1 MGHSIYLADD
11 EKSIRELLHSF
22 LASDGYTVRSFE
34 SGDALLEAFR
44 QEPAELVILDIMM
57 PGTDGLTVCRELRSV
72 SDIPII
78 LLTAKD
84 SELDYVMG
92 ISQGSDDYLTKPFRP
107 TILLMKVRA
116 LLRRVEMDR
125 GKTAAAV
132 DELRYGDLRYSATEN
147 AVFCGSTIVALT
159 QTELRLLSYMMKQ
172 PEKAYSR
179 EELLSAVWGFDSEVE
194 TRVTDETLRRI
205 RKKLTQSGS
214 TVSVSTIWGFGYKL
228 KGAERQQTFFQ
239 NASHE
244 LKTPLMAIQGYAEG
258 IQAGV
263 MDTGSAAEVIL
274 EESDRMTEL
283 VEELLDI
290 SKIDMGRQQLALSEM
305 DIRELLYDSIRA
317 VESAAAASGITIAP
331 DFSEEPIMVK
341 CDDTQMRRAVTNILT
356 NGLRYARSEL
366 RLTCRA
372 DRRQVTI
379 RIQDDGDGIAEADLP
394 HIFDRFYMG
403 RSGKSGIGLALT
415 REIIHLH
422 KGTIRARNGDTGAVF
437 EISIPVSR

>member
-1 MGHSIYLADD
+1 MEHSIYLADD

-44 QEPAELVILDIMM
+44 QEPTELVILDIMM
-57 PGTDGLTVCRELRSV
+57 PGTDGLTVCRELRAV

-107 TILLMKVRA
+107 TILLMKVKA

-125 GKTAAAV
+125 GKTAAE
-132 DELRYGDLRYSATEN
+132 DELHYGDIRYSATEN
-147 AVFCGSTIVALT
+147 AIFYGAAPVSLT

-205 RKKLTQSGS
+205 RKKLLQAGS

-228 KGAERQQTFFQ
+228 KGAERT
-239 NASHE
+239 
-244 LKTPLMAIQGYAEG
+244 
-258 IQAGV
+258 
-263 MDTGSAAEVIL
+263 
-274 EESDRMTEL
+274 
-283 VEELLDI
+283 
-290 SKIDMGRQQLALSEM
+290 
-305 DIRELLYDSIRA
+305 
-317 VESAAAASGITIAP
+317 
-331 DFSEEPIMVK
+331 
-341 CDDTQMRRAVTNILT
+341 
-356 NGLRYARSEL
+356 
-366 RLTCRA
+366 
-372 DRRQVTI
+372 
-379 RIQDDGDGIAEADLP
+379 
-394 HIFDRFYMG
+394 
-403 RSGKSGIGLALT
+403 
-415 REIIHLH
+415 
-422 KGTIRARNGDTGAVF
+422 
-437 EISIPVSR
+437 

>member
-1 MGHSIYLADD
+1 MEHSIYLADD

-57 PGTDGLTVCRELRSV
+57 PGTDGLTVCRELRAV

-107 TILLMKVRA
+107 TILLMKVKA

-125 GKTAAAV
+125 GKTAAE
-132 DELRYGDLRYSATEN
+132 DELHYGDIRYSATEN
-147 AVFCGSTIVALT
+147 AIFYGAAPVSLT

-179 EELLSAVWGFDSEVE
+179 EDLLSAVWGFDSDVE

-205 RKKLTQSGS
+205 RKKLLQAGS

-228 KGAERQQTFFQ
+228 KGAERT
-239 NASHE
+239 
-244 LKTPLMAIQGYAEG
+244 
-258 IQAGV
+258 
-263 MDTGSAAEVIL
+263 
-274 EESDRMTEL
+274 
-283 VEELLDI
+283 
-290 SKIDMGRQQLALSEM
+290 
-305 DIRELLYDSIRA
+305 
-317 VESAAAASGITIAP
+317 
-331 DFSEEPIMVK
+331 
-341 CDDTQMRRAVTNILT
+341 
-356 NGLRYARSEL
+356 
-366 RLTCRA
+366 
-372 DRRQVTI
+372 
-379 RIQDDGDGIAEADLP
+379 
-394 HIFDRFYMG
+394 
-403 RSGKSGIGLALT
+403 
-415 REIIHLH
+415 
-422 KGTIRARNGDTGAVF
+422 
-437 EISIPVSR
+437 

>member
-34 SGDALLEAFR
+34 SGDALLEAFH

-107 TILLMKVRA
+107 TILLMKVKA

-125 GKTAAAV
+125 GKTAAE
-132 DELRYGDLRYSATEN
+132 DELHYGDIRYSATEN
-147 AVFCGSTIVALT
+147 AIFYGTVPVSLT

-205 RKKLTQSGS
+205 RKKLLQAGS

-228 KGAERQQTFFQ
+228 KGAERT
-239 NASHE
+239 
-244 LKTPLMAIQGYAEG
+244 
-258 IQAGV
+258 
-263 MDTGSAAEVIL
+263 
-274 EESDRMTEL
+274 
-283 VEELLDI
+283 
-290 SKIDMGRQQLALSEM
+290 
-305 DIRELLYDSIRA
+305 
-317 VESAAAASGITIAP
+317 
-331 DFSEEPIMVK
+331 
-341 CDDTQMRRAVTNILT
+341 
-356 NGLRYARSEL
+356 
-366 RLTCRA
+366 
-372 DRRQVTI
+372 
-379 RIQDDGDGIAEADLP
+379 
-394 HIFDRFYMG
+394 
-403 RSGKSGIGLALT
+403 
-415 REIIHLH
+415 
-422 KGTIRARNGDTGAVF
+422 
-437 EISIPVSR
+437 

>member
-1 MGHSIYLADD
+1 MEHSIYLADD

-57 PGTDGLTVCRELRSV
+57 PGTDGLTVCRELRTV

-107 TILLMKVRA
+107 TILLMKVKA

-125 GKTAAAV
+125 GKTAAE
-132 DELRYGDLRYSATEN
+132 DELHYGDIRYSATEN
-147 AVFCGSTIVALT
+147 AIFYGAAPMSLT

-205 RKKLTQSGS
+205 RKKLLQAGS

-228 KGAERQQTFFQ
+228 KGAERT
-239 NASHE
+239 
-244 LKTPLMAIQGYAEG
+244 
-258 IQAGV
+258 
-263 MDTGSAAEVIL
+263 
-274 EESDRMTEL
+274 
-283 VEELLDI
+283 
-290 SKIDMGRQQLALSEM
+290 
-305 DIRELLYDSIRA
+305 
-317 VESAAAASGITIAP
+317 
-331 DFSEEPIMVK
+331 
-341 CDDTQMRRAVTNILT
+341 
-356 NGLRYARSEL
+356 
-366 RLTCRA
+366 
-372 DRRQVTI
+372 
-379 RIQDDGDGIAEADLP
+379 
-394 HIFDRFYMG
+394 
-403 RSGKSGIGLALT
+403 
-415 REIIHLH
+415 
-422 KGTIRARNGDTGAVF
+422 
-437 EISIPVSR
+437 

>member
-57 PGTDGLTVCRELRSV
+57 PGTDGLDVCRELRSV

-107 TILLMKVRA
+107 TILLMKVKA

-125 GKTAAAV
+125 GKTAPEE
-132 DELRYGDLRYSATEN
+132 DELHYGDLRYSATEN

-159 QTELRLLSYMMKQ
+159 KTELRLLSYMMKQ

-179 EELLSAVWGFDSEVE
+179 EELLSVVWGFDSEVE

-205 RKKLTQSGS
+205 RKKLLQAGS

-228 KGAERQQTFFQ
+228 KGEERT
-239 NASHE
+239 
-244 LKTPLMAIQGYAEG
+244 
-258 IQAGV
+258 
-263 MDTGSAAEVIL
+263 
-274 EESDRMTEL
+274 
-283 VEELLDI
+283 
-290 SKIDMGRQQLALSEM
+290 
-305 DIRELLYDSIRA
+305 
-317 VESAAAASGITIAP
+317 
-331 DFSEEPIMVK
+331 
-341 CDDTQMRRAVTNILT
+341 
-356 NGLRYARSEL
+356 
-366 RLTCRA
+366 
-372 DRRQVTI
+372 
-379 RIQDDGDGIAEADLP
+379 
-394 HIFDRFYMG
+394 
-403 RSGKSGIGLALT
+403 
-415 REIIHLH
+415 
-422 KGTIRARNGDTGAVF
+422 
-437 EISIPVSR
+437 

>member
-22 LASDGYTVRSFE
+22 LASVGYTVRSFE

-57 PGTDGLTVCRELRSV
+57 HGTDGLTVCRELRAV

-107 TILLMKVRA
+107 TILLMKVKA

-125 GKTAAAV
+125 GKTAAE
-132 DELRYGDLRYSATEN
+132 DELHYGDIRYSATEN
-147 AVFCGSTIVALT
+147 AIFYGTAPVSLT

-205 RKKLTQSGS
+205 RKKLLQAGS

-228 KGAERQQTFFQ
+228 KGAERT
-239 NASHE
+239 
-244 LKTPLMAIQGYAEG
+244 
-258 IQAGV
+258 
-263 MDTGSAAEVIL
+263 
-274 EESDRMTEL
+274 
-283 VEELLDI
+283 
-290 SKIDMGRQQLALSEM
+290 
-305 DIRELLYDSIRA
+305 
-317 VESAAAASGITIAP
+317 
-331 DFSEEPIMVK
+331 
-341 CDDTQMRRAVTNILT
+341 
-356 NGLRYARSEL
+356 
-366 RLTCRA
+366 
-372 DRRQVTI
+372 
-379 RIQDDGDGIAEADLP
+379 
-394 HIFDRFYMG
+394 
-403 RSGKSGIGLALT
+403 
-415 REIIHLH
+415 
-422 KGTIRARNGDTGAVF
+422 
-437 EISIPVSR
+437 

>member
-57 PGTDGLTVCRELRSV
+57 PGTDGLTVCRELRTV

-107 TILLMKVRA
+107 TILLMKVKA

-125 GKTAAAV
+125 GKTAATE
-132 DELRYGDLRYSATEN
+132 DELRYGDIRYSATEN
-147 AVFCGSTIVALT
+147 SVFCGSTIVTLT
-159 QTELRLLSYMMKQ
+159 QTELRLLSYMLKQ

-179 EELLSAVWGFDSEVE
+179 EELLNAVWGFDSEVE

-205 RKKLTQSGS
+205 RKKLLQAGS

-228 KGAERQQTFFQ
+228 KGAERT
-239 NASHE
+239 
-244 LKTPLMAIQGYAEG
+244 
-258 IQAGV
+258 
-263 MDTGSAAEVIL
+263 
-274 EESDRMTEL
+274 
-283 VEELLDI
+283 
-290 SKIDMGRQQLALSEM
+290 
-305 DIRELLYDSIRA
+305 
-317 VESAAAASGITIAP
+317 
-331 DFSEEPIMVK
+331 
-341 CDDTQMRRAVTNILT
+341 
-356 NGLRYARSEL
+356 
-366 RLTCRA
+366 
-372 DRRQVTI
+372 
-379 RIQDDGDGIAEADLP
+379 
-394 HIFDRFYMG
+394 
-403 RSGKSGIGLALT
+403 
-415 REIIHLH
+415 
-422 KGTIRARNGDTGAVF
+422 
-437 EISIPVSR
+437 

>member
-34 SGDALLEAFR
+34 SGDALLEAFHR
-44 QEPAELVILDIMM
+44 EPAELVILDIMM

-125 GKTAAAV
+125 GKTAATV
-132 DELRYGDLRYSATEN
+132 DELRYGDLRYSVTEN
-147 AVFCGSTIVALT
+147 AVFCGSTIV
-159 QTELRLLSYMMKQ
+159 
-172 PEKAYSR
+172 EKAYSR

-205 RKKLTQSGS
+205 RRKLLQAGS

-228 KGAERQQTFFQ
+228 KEAERT
-239 NASHE
+239 
-244 LKTPLMAIQGYAEG
+244 
-258 IQAGV
+258 
-263 MDTGSAAEVIL
+263 
-274 EESDRMTEL
+274 
-283 VEELLDI
+283 
-290 SKIDMGRQQLALSEM
+290 
-305 DIRELLYDSIRA
+305 
-317 VESAAAASGITIAP
+317 
-331 DFSEEPIMVK
+331 
-341 CDDTQMRRAVTNILT
+341 
-356 NGLRYARSEL
+356 
-366 RLTCRA
+366 
-372 DRRQVTI
+372 
-379 RIQDDGDGIAEADLP
+379 
-394 HIFDRFYMG
+394 
-403 RSGKSGIGLALT
+403 
-415 REIIHLH
+415 
-422 KGTIRARNGDTGAVF
+422 
-437 EISIPVSR
+437 

>member
-34 SGDALLEAFR
+34 SGDALLEAFH

-57 PGTDGLTVCRELRSV
+57 PGTDGLTVCRELRFV

-107 TILLMKVRA
+107 TILLMKVKA

-125 GKTAAAV
+125 GKTAAE
-132 DELRYGDLRYSATEN
+132 DELHYGDIRYSATEN
-147 AVFCGSTIVALT
+147 AIFYGAAPVSLT

-205 RKKLTQSGS
+205 RKKLLQAGS

-228 KGAERQQTFFQ
+228 KGAECT
-239 NASHE
+239 
-244 LKTPLMAIQGYAEG
+244 
-258 IQAGV
+258 
-263 MDTGSAAEVIL
+263 
-274 EESDRMTEL
+274 
-283 VEELLDI
+283 
-290 SKIDMGRQQLALSEM
+290 
-305 DIRELLYDSIRA
+305 
-317 VESAAAASGITIAP
+317 
-331 DFSEEPIMVK
+331 
-341 CDDTQMRRAVTNILT
+341 
-356 NGLRYARSEL
+356 
-366 RLTCRA
+366 
-372 DRRQVTI
+372 
-379 RIQDDGDGIAEADLP
+379 
-394 HIFDRFYMG
+394 
-403 RSGKSGIGLALT
+403 
-415 REIIHLH
+415 
-422 KGTIRARNGDTGAVF
+422 
-437 EISIPVSR
+437 

>member
-57 PGTDGLTVCRELRSV
+57 PGTDGLTVCRELRAV

-107 TILLMKVRA
+107 TILLMKVKA

-125 GKTAAAV
+125 GKTAATE
-132 DELRYGDLRYSATEN
+132 DELRYGDIRYSATEN
-147 AVFCGSTIVALT
+147 SVFCGSTIVTLT
-159 QTELRLLSYMMKQ
+159 QTELRLLSYMLKQ

-179 EELLSAVWGFDSEVE
+179 EELLNAVWGFDSEVE

-205 RKKLTQSGS
+205 RKKLTQAGS

-228 KGAERQQTFFQ
+228 KGAECT
-239 NASHE
+239 
-244 LKTPLMAIQGYAEG
+244 
-258 IQAGV
+258 
-263 MDTGSAAEVIL
+263 
-274 EESDRMTEL
+274 
-283 VEELLDI
+283 
-290 SKIDMGRQQLALSEM
+290 
-305 DIRELLYDSIRA
+305 
-317 VESAAAASGITIAP
+317 
-331 DFSEEPIMVK
+331 
-341 CDDTQMRRAVTNILT
+341 
-356 NGLRYARSEL
+356 
-366 RLTCRA
+366 
-372 DRRQVTI
+372 
-379 RIQDDGDGIAEADLP
+379 
-394 HIFDRFYMG
+394 
-403 RSGKSGIGLALT
+403 
-415 REIIHLH
+415 
-422 KGTIRARNGDTGAVF
+422 
-437 EISIPVSR
+437 

>member
-125 GKTAAAV
+125 GKPAAVV
-132 DELRYGDLRYSATEN
+132 DELCYGDLRYSATEN
-147 AVFCGSTIVALT
+147 AVLCGNTPVALT
-159 QTELRLLSYMMKQ
+159 QTELRLLSYMLKQ

-179 EELLSAVWGFDSEVE
+179 EELLNAVWGFDSEVE

-205 RKKLTQSGS
+205 RKKLLQAGS

-228 KGAERQQTFFQ
+228 KGA
-239 NASHE
+239 
-244 LKTPLMAIQGYAEG
+244 
-258 IQAGV
+258 
-263 MDTGSAAEVIL
+263 GSV
-274 EESDRMTEL
+274 
-283 VEELLDI
+283 
-290 SKIDMGRQQLALSEM
+290 
-305 DIRELLYDSIRA
+305 
-317 VESAAAASGITIAP
+317 
-331 DFSEEPIMVK
+331 
-341 CDDTQMRRAVTNILT
+341 
-356 NGLRYARSEL
+356 
-366 RLTCRA
+366 
-372 DRRQVTI
+372 
-379 RIQDDGDGIAEADLP
+379 
-394 HIFDRFYMG
+394 
-403 RSGKSGIGLALT
+403 
-415 REIIHLH
+415 
-422 KGTIRARNGDTGAVF
+422 
-437 EISIPVSR
+437 

>member
-11 EKSIRELLHSF
+11 EKSIRGLLHSF

-34 SGDALLEAFR
+34 SGDALLEAFC

-57 PGTDGLTVCRELRSV
+57 PGTDGLTVCRELRAV

-107 TILLMKVRA
+107 TILLMKVKA

-125 GKTAAAV
+125 GKTAAE
-132 DELRYGDLRYSATEN
+132 DELHYGDIRYSATEN
-147 AVFCGSTIVALT
+147 AIFYGTAPVSLT

-205 RKKLTQSGS
+205 RKKLLQAGS

-228 KGAERQQTFFQ
+228 KGAERT
-239 NASHE
+239 
-244 LKTPLMAIQGYAEG
+244 
-258 IQAGV
+258 
-263 MDTGSAAEVIL
+263 
-274 EESDRMTEL
+274 
-283 VEELLDI
+283 
-290 SKIDMGRQQLALSEM
+290 
-305 DIRELLYDSIRA
+305 
-317 VESAAAASGITIAP
+317 
-331 DFSEEPIMVK
+331 
-341 CDDTQMRRAVTNILT
+341 
-356 NGLRYARSEL
+356 
-366 RLTCRA
+366 
-372 DRRQVTI
+372 
-379 RIQDDGDGIAEADLP
+379 
-394 HIFDRFYMG
+394 
-403 RSGKSGIGLALT
+403 
-415 REIIHLH
+415 
-422 KGTIRARNGDTGAVF
+422 
-437 EISIPVSR
+437 

>member
-1 MGHSIYLADD
+1 M
-11 EKSIRELLHSF
+11 
-22 LASDGYTVRSFE
+22 RSFE

-57 PGTDGLTVCRELRSV
+57 PGTDGLAVCRELRSV

-107 TILLMKVRA
+107 TILLMKVKA

-125 GKTAAAV
+125 GKTAAEEE
-132 DELRYGDLRYSATEN
+132 DELHYVDIRYSATEN

-205 RKKLTQSGS
+205 RKKLLQAGS

-228 KGAERQQTFFQ
+228 KGAERT
-239 NASHE
+239 
-244 LKTPLMAIQGYAEG
+244 
-258 IQAGV
+258 
-263 MDTGSAAEVIL
+263 
-274 EESDRMTEL
+274 
-283 VEELLDI
+283 
-290 SKIDMGRQQLALSEM
+290 
-305 DIRELLYDSIRA
+305 
-317 VESAAAASGITIAP
+317 
-331 DFSEEPIMVK
+331 
-341 CDDTQMRRAVTNILT
+341 
-356 NGLRYARSEL
+356 
-366 RLTCRA
+366 
-372 DRRQVTI
+372 
-379 RIQDDGDGIAEADLP
+379 
-394 HIFDRFYMG
+394 
-403 RSGKSGIGLALT
+403 
-415 REIIHLH
+415 
-422 KGTIRARNGDTGAVF
+422 
-437 EISIPVSR
+437 